1 MNPSNSAAGAVQLSS
16 QSDVPTSPP
25 IASQMPRYGAEPERV
40 PAISKAQAGGRCV
53 TRRTA
58 MNLMIGGT
66 AAVMGSPM
74 SATSQADPIF
84 DLIEAHREANAAM
97 NASYSEQ
104 SRLEEELPNHLTQS
118 RFSAWETTIVE
129 TDDPRW
135 IANQRNVH
143 RACEADTATAD
154 ALIDAPSASFEGA
167 IALLQ
172 YVAGIECEYT
182 FPDCKY
188 EDDEGNRGNWSF
200 FLHKNLA
207 ETFASHSGS

>member
-1 MNPSNSAAGAVQLSS
+1 MNISNSAARAVQLSS
-16 QSDVPTSPP
+16 QSDVPTSAAT
-25 IASQMPRYGAEPERV
+25 ASQMPRYGAEPERV
-40 PAISKAQAGGRCV
+40 PAISKAQAGGHCV

-66 AAVMGSPM
+66 AAVIGSPM
-74 SATSQADPIF
+74 YSASRADPIF
-84 DLIEAHREANAAM
+84 DLIEAHRKANAAM

-104 SRLEEELPNHLTQS
+104 SRLEEELPNDLTQS
-118 RFSAWETTIVE
+118 RFYAWETTIVE

-143 RACEADTATAD
+143 IACEADTETAL
-154 ALIDAPSASFEGA
+154 ALIQDPPATVEGA

-172 YVAGIECEYT
+172 YVAAIQCEYL
-182 FPDCKY
+182 FPDNTY
-188 EDDEGNRGNWSF
+188 DDDEGNSGSWTF

-207 ETFASHSGS
+207 KTFANHLDT